1 MAMNPPHP
9 REAPDDRT
17 PDDQTPDDQASGEQ
31 APDDQTPDDQAS
43 GEQAPDDQ
51 TPDAH
56 APEILACGRDL
67 ATVWERAARPHT
79 DDPHLLTC
87 VSCQQAVSDLERLR
101 AAALPPAGAPPAPV
115 DTSDLVRR
123 VMDVVRLELRP
134 GRHLPLGEMDED
146 SWIYESVAA
155 RTLRTAAETVADV
168 RAGSCRITPPG
179 GRAPARGPVTV
190 HIEITVAYG
199 RDLRAT
205 CDAVRDSL
213 SHAAREHLG
222 LHVTALDVTV
232 TDLHDPPDHPDHPD
246 HPDRPQGAST

>member
-9 REAPDDRT
+9 REAPDGQT
-17 PDDQTPDDQASGEQ
+17 PDGQTPDHQAPGEQVPDDQASGEQ
-31 APDDQTPDDQAS
+31 V
-43 GEQAPDDQ
+43 
-51 TPDAH
+51 
-56 APEILACGRDL
+56 PEILACGRDL

-213 SHAAREHLG
+213 GHAAREHLG

-232 TDLHDPPDHPDHPD
+232 TDLHDPPEHPD